1 MLGVSNQRGLI
12 QGICYIG
19 NARAKKL
26 PSVPGEFKVLSLSQK
41 NLEMK

>member
-1 MLGVSNQRGLI
+1 MLGVSNQGGLI

-19 NARAKKL
+19 SGTAKKP
-26 PSVPGEFKVLSLSQK
+26 PSVPGEFKVLSSSQR